1 MFHLFAFV
9 SSLEDL
15 ILLLKCHDSVNT
27 NTATLTRVGNTSTPG
42 QEEACSIIVDCLGE
56 YSLNVPPELILRVSI
71 GLCPGGEP
79 IAVTAGIN

>member
-27 NTATLTRVGNTSTPG
+27 NTATLTRIGNTSTPR
-42 QEEACSIIVDCLGE
+42 QEEACSIVVDFFGE
-56 YSLNVPPELILRVSI
+56 YSLNVPLEIILRVLI
-71 GLCPGGEP
+71 GLWW
-79 IAVTAGIN
+79 